1 MTEEH
6 IDKLKGYIK
15 DDNRTYRHKCSIN
28 DDRRT
33 HRQRERGGVRKQYTF
48 KGGNFEQGR
57 LKGKSNHE
65 RSPSK

>member
-33 HRQRERGGVRKQYTF
+33 HRQRERERGCGS
-48 KGGNFEQGR
+48 NIH
-57 LKGKSNHE
+57 LKGE
-65 RSPSK
+65 ILSKEG